1 MLRINLSDIKVGE
14 PIAWD
19 CFDAAGTLLLRK
31 GVIVSS
37 ERQIE
42 GLVTRGLFVTQKQA
56 LPEIVTPRPA
66 EKPSPFHIIEDFKRR
81 VRAIFEGIVTG
92 QGTEIPERIMK
103 LCKDIQ
109 AVCDLD
115 ADAALG
121 VLHLDTES
129 RYTVVHPLHVCILA
143 ELIGRKKGM
152 APEARQ
158 TMLAAA
164 LTSNVAMI
172 ELQEQLQK
180 QDGPLSEEQQAEIRL
195 HPLNAVDLLLASGAK
210 DDFWIAYVLHHHEKL
225 DGSGYPGAMKGETI
239 PLAIRIISLAD
250 TYSAMVTPRVYRA
263 QILARDA
270 LRDIFLKRGGEMDAE
285 LAQAFIKELGVFPPG
300 TFVKLQNGEV
310 GIVSRRGDNA
320 MKPIVQSVIGP
331 RGAPLPHCIKRD
343 SADPDYAIREMVARD
358 RAAKLDVHRMWGY

>member
-19 CFDAAGTLLLRK
+19 CFDANHTLLLRK
-31 GVIVSS
+31 GIVVTS

-42 GLVTRGLFVTQKQA
+42 GLIERGLFVTQKQA
-56 LPEIVTPRPA
+56 VAEVPIPRPV
-66 EKPSPFHIIEDFKRR
+66 EKVSPFHIIEEFKRR
-81 VRAIFEGIVTG
+81 VRGLFEGILSG
-92 QGTEIPERIMK
+92 QGTDISERVIK
-103 LCKDIQ
+103 LTKDIQ

-121 VLHLDTES
+121 MLHLDTES
-129 RYTVVHPLHVCILA
+129 RYTIVHPLHVTILA

-152 APEARQ
+152 STEERQ
-158 TMLAAA
+158 IMLAAA
-164 LTSNVAMI
+164 LTANVAMI

-180 QDGPLSEEQQAEIRL
+180 QDGPLTDEQKAEIRT
-195 HPLNAVDLLLASGAK
+195 HPLSAVDLLLACGVK
-210 DDFWIAYVLHHHEKL
+210 DDFWIATVLHHHEKL
-225 DGSGYPGAMKGETI
+225 DGSGYPGAMRGETI
-239 PLAIRIISLAD
+239 PLSVRIISLAD

-285 LAQAFIKELGVFPPG
+285 LAQTFIKELGVFPPG
-300 TFVKLQNGEV
+300 TYVKLQNGEV
-310 GIVSRRGDNA
+310 GIVSRRGENA
-320 MKPIVQSVIGP
+320 MKPIVQAVIGP
-331 RGAPLPHCIKRD
+331 RGAPLPHPIKRD
-343 SADPDYAIREMVARD
+343 SADPDYTIREMVARD